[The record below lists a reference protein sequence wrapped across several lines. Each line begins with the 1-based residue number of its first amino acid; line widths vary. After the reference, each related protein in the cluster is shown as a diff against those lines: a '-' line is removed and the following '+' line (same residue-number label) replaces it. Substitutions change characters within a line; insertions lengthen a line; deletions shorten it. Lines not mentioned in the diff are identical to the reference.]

1 MSILTKGEIS
11 KGHLVTVYAWK
22 ESQREVH
29 SLFGGSQMVDN
40 TTLCGDPMEVVAVGL
55 PYVKVK
61 HINGQFL
68 VLDTR
73 RMDLMELP
81 KDFLETK

>member
-1 MSILTKGEIS
+1 MLTKGEIN
-11 KGHLVTVYAWK
+11 KGQVVTVYAWK

-29 SLFGGSQMVDN
+29 SLFGGSQMVEN
-40 TTLCGDPMEVVAVGL
+40 TALCGEPMEVMAVGL

-61 HINGQFL
+61 RPNSQMV

-73 RMDLMELP
+73 KMDLMELP
-81 KDFLETK
+81 KDFL